1 MLWTSFN
8 LQVLSI
14 YIVYTSF
21 LLSFSYLAGLKLGS
35 LGLPVLKLHVRTP
48 SSAVLVMQLLA
59 SYFNPRIDT
68 MGIFYLTSMLLLLW
82 FINYFIIV
90 ITSLTNPVTTTI
102 SCLAHCLLQILLE
115 KVNNSPVLVM
125 KILKKTSN
133 LNINVSAARG
143 GLSILI
149 SFWKPHLVE
158 ICVLRVHTSSWAMIW
173 PNY

>member
-1 MLWTSFN
+1 M
-8 LQVLSI
+8 
-14 YIVYTSF
+14 
-21 LLSFSYLAGLKLGS
+21 
-35 LGLPVLKLHVRTP
+35 
-48 SSAVLVMQLLA
+48 
-59 SYFNPRIDT
+59 
-68 MGIFYLTSMLLLLW
+68 
-82 FINYFIIV
+82 

-149 SFWKPHLVE
+149 LV
-158 ICVLRVHTSSWAMIW
+158 TSPSGNMRFESAHIKLSYDMTKLLDPSGAMKSDTW
-173 PNY
+173 YQFVG